1 MVQVFNEMVAVP
13 LDDNQDVGHL
23 DDVVDDDD
31 DRGVVF
37 DDDDG
42 VVVLL
47 VFQIRKETNEQKV
60 SQFTPKMN
68 SLCPICQEVAAV
80 IPRYVHDYRPQWKN
94 TSKYYWLE
102 QWLNGLRKAYR

>member
-31 DRGVVF
+31 DRGVVV

-47 VFQIRKETNEQKV
+47 VFQIRK
-60 SQFTPKMN
+60 
-68 SLCPICQEVAAV
+68 
-80 IPRYVHDYRPQWKN
+80 
-94 TSKYYWLE
+94 
-102 QWLNGLRKAYR
+102 